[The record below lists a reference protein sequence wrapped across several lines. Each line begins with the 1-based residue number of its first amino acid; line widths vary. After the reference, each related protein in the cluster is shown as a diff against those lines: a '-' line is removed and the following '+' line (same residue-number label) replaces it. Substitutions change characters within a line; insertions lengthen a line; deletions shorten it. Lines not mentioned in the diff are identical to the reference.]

1 VNEKKALFGDKPLAD
16 KQPALSHKFPRAPFF
31 FSTLACKINHTP
43 IDNQVKK
50 SLISF
55 ANETLGSSLLVNY
68 LMAAAKFQ
76 Y

>member
-1 VNEKKALFGDKPLAD
+1 
-16 KQPALSHKFPRAPFF
+16 
-31 FSTLACKINHTP
+31 
-43 IDNQVKK
+43 
-50 SLISF
+50 LISF